1 VAGALTC
8 TGAIVGSTKS
18 FDIEHEGRAGY
29 RLRNW
34 CLEDDS
40 PGGGLMYRRQ
50 VTAIKSGLLD
60 CILPDFWQ
68 WLATDVMVFVN
79 GVGHTGS
86 GYGAADEL
94 DGAVIHVHV
103 TKAGKYNL
111 LICASRNEMG

>member
-1 VAGALTC
+1 
-8 TGAIVGSTKS
+8 
-18 FDIEHEGRAGY
+18 
-29 RLRNW
+29 
-34 CLEDDS
+34 
-40 PGGGLMYRRQ
+40 MYRRQ

-111 LICASRNEMG
+111 LICASRNDKCARACPQLAEYQSGPTQDSMLVDTEVP